1 MGHDGAGIHVGAG
14 IHDGAGITVSSMDV
28 AKVRSRLE
36 ASPRLVETK
45 RAIWGAAFGLP
56 GGVTKL
62 SMVPGRCLVVLGHQV
77 DELLKA
83 GVDGAFV
90 ECGVWRGGAA
100 FVIADRLR
108 RAKSDRLVWM
118 VDSFEGLPAPTK
130 ADGSAALAY
139 AKDTANPAYYDNC
152 SASIEEVEASAKRLK
167 LTDQVKLV
175 KGWFDDTLP
184 DTREK
189 IGPIAMLRIDA
200 DWYQSVRCCLDQ
212 LYEQVSPG
220 GLVILDDYYTW
231 DGCTLAVHDFLSERQ
246 LPLRI
251 RENGCAFFRKDQ
263 PSADLRVT
271 EPDRD

>member
-1 MGHDGAGIHVGAG
+1 MI
-14 IHDGAGITVSSMDV
+14 V
-28 AKVRSRLE
+28 AKVRTRLE
-36 ASPRLVETK
+36 ASPRLVDTK
-45 RAIWGAAFGLP
+45 RAIWGAAYGLP

-62 SMVPGRCLVVLGHQV
+62 SMVPGRCLVILGHQV

-83 GVDGAFV
+83 RVDGAFV

-118 VDSFEGLPAPTK
+118 FDSFEGLPAPTE
-130 ADGSAALAY
+130 ADGTAALAY
-139 AKDTANPAYYDNC
+139 AKNTANPAYYDNC

-167 LTDQVKLV
+167 LTDQVRLV

-184 DTREK
+184 ATRER

-212 LYEQVSPG
+212 LFEQVSPG

-231 DGCTLAVHDFLSERQ
+231 DGCTLAVHDFLSEHR

-263 PSADLRVT
+263 PSARP
-271 EPDRD
+271 EGH